1 MLRLIIAGSRGIR
14 SYRTV
19 SEAAETFCLCYGV
32 PDAVLS
38 GGAHGADDLGEEW
51 ARLRGIPLER
61 YPADWALHGRKA
73 GIMRNSYMG
82 RHANALLAVWDGL
95 SSGTRHMIEVAR
107 RKGFTTL
114 VWQV

>member
-1 MLRLIIAGSRGIR
+1 MLRLIIAGSRGVR

-19 SEAAETFCLCYGV
+19 AEAAETFCLCYGT

-38 GGAHGADDLGEEW
+38 GGAHGADNLGEEW
-51 ARLRGIPLER
+51 ARRKNIPVEV

-73 GIMRNSYMG
+73 GIMRNAYMG
-82 RHANALLAVWDGL
+82 RQANALLAVWDGS